1 MAMRTSSRVLVLCAA
16 VAVMI
21 AAFAVPAHA
30 GPEGTLL
37 SRINASRANAGKA
50 PVEAY
55 WDLADDARSH
65 AANMMSAG
73 SIYHN
78 PGLSGVTG
86 VWHAL
91 GENVG
96 VGADANSLHDAFM
109 GSSAH
114 RGNILGDYNYVG
126 IGSSTGPDGL
136 LWVVVIFMRADP
148 GLNGPTA
155 TTTTQDQAPATTV
168 PAEPVAST
176 TTDVGPQPD
185 PVTDAPLTALAASAP
200 APDTRVL
207 AATSGPTESTPVER
221 WGRPPGIAAFAI

>member
-1 MAMRTSSRVLVLCAA
+1 MRTSSRVLVLCAA
-16 VAVMI
+16 VAVMV

-55 WDLADDARSH
+55 WDLADDARNH

-86 VWHAL
+86 VWQAL

-109 GSSAH
+109 SSSSH

-126 IGSSTGPDGL
+126 IGSSTGSDGL

-148 GLNGPTA
+148 GLNGGTE
-155 TTTTQDQAPATTV
+155 TTTTQDQAPATTA
-168 PAEPVAST
+168 PAEPVPAAT
-176 TTDVGPQPD
+176 PDVGPQPD
-185 PVTDAPLTALAASAP
+185 PVTDAPLAALATSAQT
-200 APDTRVL
+200 PDTRVL
-207 AATSGPTESTPVER
+207 AAASGPSDFVSVER
-221 WGRPPGIAAFAI
+221 WGRPPGITALRI

>member
-1 MAMRTSSRVLVLCAA
+1 MRTSSRVLVLCAA
-16 VAVMI
+16 VTVMV

-50 PVEAY
+50 PVEVY
-55 WDLADDARSH
+55 WDLADDARNH
-65 AANMMSAG
+65 ASNMMSAG

-109 GSSAH
+109 SSSSH

-126 IGSSTGPDGL
+126 IGSSTGADGL

-148 GLNGPTA
+148 GLNGATE
-155 TTTTQDQAPATTV
+155 TTTTQDQAPTTTV

-176 TTDVGPQPD
+176 PDVGPKPD
-185 PVTDAPLTALAASAP
+185 PAADGRLEALVASAP

-207 AATSGPTESTPVER
+207 AAASAPPEFTPIAR
-221 WGRPPGIAAFAI
+221 WGRPPGTPVFAI

>member
-1 MAMRTSSRVLVLCAA
+1 MRRSSRVLVLCAA
-16 VAVMI
+16 VAVMV
-21 AAFAVPAHA
+21 AAFAVPAYA

-55 WDLADDARSH
+55 WDLADDARNH

-96 VGADANSLHDAFM
+96 VGNDANSLHDAFM
-109 GSSAH
+109 SSSSH

-126 IGSSTGPDGL
+126 IGSSTGSDGL

-148 GLNGPTA
+148 GLNGGTE
-155 TTTTQDQAPATTV
+155 TTTTQDQAPTTTV
-168 PAEPVAST
+168 PAEPVAT
-176 TTDVGPQPD
+176 TTDVAPQPD
-185 PVTDAPLTALAASAP
+185 PVADAPLTALAASTP

-207 AATSGPTESTPVER
+207 AATSAPPEFTRVER
-221 WGRPPGIAAFAI
+221 WGRPSGISAIAI